1 MKALVTGSTG
11 FIGSAICAALVEKGF
26 SVRAFHRS
34 TSNLALI
41 KDLPVEH
48 VIGDLTQPDSLES
61 AMQGIDVVFHTAAML
76 DIKST
81 VAQHTATTILGTRS
95 LMETALRAGVQRV
108 IHTSSVAALGVP
120 PIPSELTSPEKSP
133 QLNEHATWNIRPGHW
148 LYGFSKYQAEMEI
161 QKIVAQ
167 GLDVVITNPSYV
179 VGPGD
184 LYRTENSP
192 IVSFYRKEMPFI
204 PTGGINIVH
213 INDVVAGHL
222 AAMEYGKRGERYIL
236 ANENLTFKQMFS
248 QLSTITGIPAPRLL
262 LHGKIARP
270 TVVPLQFL
278 RSFFNLPVPVE
289 LIRFAGYG
297 FYFNNRKSIE
307 DLKLQYH
314 YSAFQALQEAFVWF
328 KNQSENNR

>member
-1 MKALVTGSTG
+1 
-11 FIGSAICAALVEKGF
+11 
-26 SVRAFHRS
+26 
-34 TSNLALI
+34 
-41 KDLPVEH
+41 
-48 VIGDLTQPDSLES
+48 LTPPES
-61 AMQGIDVVFHTAAML
+61 
-76 DIKST
+76 
-81 VAQHTATTILGTRS
+81 
-95 LMETALRAGVQRV
+95 
-108 IHTSSVAALGVP
+108 
-120 PIPSELTSPEKSP
+120 SP
-133 QLNEHATWNIRPGHW
+133 QLNEHATWNVHPSHW

-192 IVSFYRKEMPFI
+192 IVSFYRKKMPFI

-213 INDVVAGHL
+213 IKDVVAGHL

-248 QLSTITGIPAPRLL
+248 QLSTITAVPAPRLL

-270 TVVPLQFL
+270 TVIPLQFF

-297 FYFNNRKSIE
+297 FYFNNRKSMQ
-307 DLKLQYH
+307 DLNLQYQH
-314 YSAFQALQEAFVWF
+314 TASQAMQDAYIWF
-328 KNQSENNR
+328 KNHSEN

>member
-1 MKALVTGSTG
+1 MIKALVTGSTG
-11 FIGSAICAALVEKGF
+11 FIGGALCTALIEKGF

-34 TSNLALI
+34 TSNLTLI

-48 VIGDLTQPDSLES
+48 VIGDLTQPEILKS
-61 AMQGIDVVFHTAAML
+61 AMQGVDVVFHTAAML
-76 DIKST
+76 GIKSN

-95 LMETALRAGVQRV
+95 VMETALRVGVQRV

-120 PIPSELTSPEKSP
+120 PIPSELTPPEKSP
-133 QLNEHATWNIRPGHW
+133 QLNEHSTWNVRPSHW
-148 LYGFSKYQAEMEI
+148 LYGYSKYQAEMEI

-179 VGPGD
+179 VGAGD

-192 IVSFYRKEMPFI
+192 IVSFYRKKMPFI

-213 INDVVAGHL
+213 IKDVVDGHL

-248 QLSTITGIPAPRLL
+248 LLSTITSVPVPRLL

-278 RSFFNLPVPVE
+278 RSLFNLPVPVE

-297 FYFNNRKSIE
+297 FYFNNRKSLQ

-314 YSAFQALQEAFVWF
+314 YSASQAMQDAFNWF
-328 KNQSENNR
+328 KNNSEK

>member
-1 MKALVTGSTG
+1 MMKALVTGSTG
-11 FIGSAICAALVEKGF
+11 FIGSALCTALVEKGF

-34 TSNLALI
+34 TSNLTLI

-48 VIGDLTQPDSLES
+48 VVGDLTQPASLAS

-76 DIKST
+76 GIKSN
-81 VAQHTATTILGTRS
+81 ASQHTATTILGTRS
-95 LMETALRAGVQRV
+95 VMETALRAGVQRV

-120 PIPSELTSPEKSP
+120 PIPSELTPPENSP
-133 QLNEHATWNIRPGHW
+133 QLNEHATWNVHPSHW

-192 IVSFYRKEMPFI
+192 IVSFYRKKMPFI

-213 INDVVAGHL
+213 IKDVVAGHL

-248 QLSTITGIPAPRLL
+248 QLSTITAVPAPRLL

-270 TVVPLQFL
+270 TVVPLQFF

-297 FYFNNRKSIE
+297 FYFNNRKSMQ
-307 DLKLQYH
+307 DLNLQYQH
-314 YSAFQALQEAFVWF
+314 TASQAMQDAYIWF
-328 KNQSENNR
+328 KNHSEN